1 MSNSENSSSMGVM
14 VRLSIMMFLQFFIW
28 GAWYV
33 TAPNFLVSIGFG
45 DGDFGWTYS
54 VGPIAGMITPLFVG
68 MIADRFLPAQVV
80 MGVMHL
86 LGATFMF
93 MATGQMDGSADP
105 STINWFFF
113 GHMLSF
119 YPTLALTNT
128 IAMKN
133 MTNSEKQ
140 FPLIRVFGTGGWI
153 LAGLTISWMAY
164 DSSINMFN
172 MAAGAAAALGLFSFA
187 LPHTPPVKSDKK
199 ISVGELL
206 GFDALALLKDKSYLI
221 FMISSVLIC
230 IPLAFYYQ
238 LTSRIVQMVGLP
250 VGQTMSYGQMSEVFF
265 MLVMPLFFARLGVKW
280 MLAFGMLCWV
290 IRYALFAIGAPQEIS
305 WMIII
310 GIVIHG
316 ICYDFFFV
324 TGQIDTDKIAPE
336 KIRGQAQGLLVL
348 LTLGLGMFIGAQ
360 VAGKVAIKYTP
371 AIVAENTEKSKEA
384 ALKIKEI
391 KERKQDLSGDALLKA
406 DSEIADLTKHQGE
419 LAMANI
425 KAMDWKMIWGIPA
438 GMAAVVLVFFVLLF
452 KEPKKMEE
460 ENSSE
465 MSQASVETEDTETV

>member
-1 MSNSENSSSMGVM
+1 MSKSEGQASFSVLA
-14 VRLSIMMFLQFFIW
+14 RLSIMMFLQFFIW

-33 TAPNFLVSIGFG
+33 TAPNFLSTIGFAG
-45 DGDFGWTYS
+45 PEFGWTYS

-68 MIADRFLPAQVV
+68 MIADRFLPAQIV

-93 MATGQMDGSADP
+93 LATGYMDGSADP

-140 FPLIRVFGTGGWI
+140 FPLIRVFGTAGWI
-153 LAGLTISWMAY
+153 IAGLSLSWFAF
-164 DSSINMFN
+164 DTSINMFKI
-172 MAAGAAAALGLFSFA
+172 AAGAAAALGIFSFM

-199 ISVGELL
+199 VSIGELL
-206 GFDALALLKDKSYLI
+206 GFDAFALLKDRSYLI
-221 FMISSVLIC
+221 FMISSILIC

-238 LTSRIVQMVGLP
+238 MTSRIVEMVGLP
-250 VGQTMSYGQMSEVFF
+250 VGQTMSFGQMSEVFF

-280 MLAFGMLCWV
+280 MLFFGMLCWV
-290 IRYALFAIGAPQEIS
+290 VRYALFAIGAPQEVS
-305 WMIII
+305 WMIVI
-310 GIVIHG
+310 GIVLHG

-324 TGQIDTDKIAPE
+324 TGQIYTDKIAPE

-348 LTLGLGMFIGAQ
+348 LTLGLGMTIGAQ
-360 VAGKVAIKYTP
+360 VAGKVEAKYTP
-371 AIVAENTEKSKEA
+371 TIVAEYSAKAGVVGEKVS
-384 ALKIKEI
+384 ALKETLK
-391 KERKQDLSGDALLKA
+391 DLKDDALNKVKLEIETLEKEKYELK
-406 DSEIADLTKHQGE
+406 
-419 LAMANI
+419 LAGF

-438 GMAAVVLVFFVLLF
+438 GMAAVVLVFFTLLF
-452 KEPKKMEE
+452 KEPKKKEE
-460 ENSSE
+460 EVLEESGE
-465 MSQASVETEDTETV
+465 PKVETE

>member
-1 MSNSENSSSMGVM
+1 MSESEGKASFSVLA
-14 VRLSIMMFLQFFIW
+14 RLAIMMFLQFFIW

-33 TAPNFLVSIGFG
+33 TAPNFLSTIGFEG
-45 DGDFGWTYS
+45 EDFGWTYS

-68 MIADRFLPAQVV
+68 MIADKFLPAQIV

-93 MATGQMDGSADP
+93 LASGQMDGSVDP

-140 FPLIRVFGTGGWI
+140 FPLIRVFGTAGWI
-153 LAGLTISWMAY
+153 VAGLSLSWLAF
-164 DSSINMFN
+164 DSSINMFK
-172 MAAGAAAALGLFSFA
+172 MAAGAAAALGIFSFM

-199 ISVGELL
+199 VSVGELL
-206 GFDALALLKDKSYLI
+206 GFDALALLKDRSYLI
-221 FMISSVLIC
+221 FMISSILIC

-238 LTSRIVQMVGLP
+238 ITSRIVQLVGLP

-265 MLVMPLFFARLGVKW
+265 MLIMPLFFARLGVKW
-280 MLAFGMLCWV
+280 MLFFGMLCWV

-310 GIVIHG
+310 GIVLHG

-324 TGQIDTDKIAPE
+324 TGQIYTDKIAP
-336 KIRGQAQGLLVL
+336 KAIRGQAQGLLVL
-348 LTLGLGMFIGAQ
+348 LTLGLGMFVGAQ
-360 VAGKVAIKYTP
+360 VAGKIEAKYTP
-371 AIVAENTEKSKEA
+371 AIVAENASKSKEA
-384 ALKIKEI
+384 AQEITKITESKSDLKGEELATAEAK
-391 KERKQDLSGDALLKA
+391 
-406 DSEIADLTKHQGE
+406 IAELTKLQGE
-419 LAMANI
+419 LGMASL
-425 KAMDWKMIWGIPA
+425 KAMNWKMIWGIPA
-438 GMAAVVLVFFVLLF
+438 GMAAVVLVFFTLLF
-452 KEPKKMEE
+452 KEPKKKEE
-460 ENSSE
+460 EDSPAE
-465 MSQASVETEDTETV
+465 VVEA

>member
-1 MSNSENSSSMGVM
+1 MSESQGQSSMSVL

-33 TAPNFLVSIGFG
+33 TAPNFLSTIGFG
-45 DGDFGWTYS
+45 GAEFGWTYS

-68 MIADRFLPAQVV
+68 MIADRFLPAQIV

-93 MATGQMDGSADP
+93 LATGYMDGSADP

-153 LAGLTISWMAY
+153 IAGLSLSWLVF
-164 DSSINMFN
+164 DSSINMFK
-172 MAAGAAAALGLFSFA
+172 MAAGAAATLGVFSFM

-206 GFDALALLKDKSYLI
+206 GFDAFALLKERSYLI
-221 FMISSVLIC
+221 FMISSILIC

-238 LTSRIVQMVGLP
+238 LTSRIVQLVGLP
-250 VGQTMSYGQMSEVFF
+250 IGQTMSYGQMSEVFF

-280 MLAFGMLCWV
+280 MLFFGMLCWV
-290 IRYALFAIGAPQEIS
+290 IRYTLFAIGTPQEIS
-305 WMIII
+305 WMIVI

-324 TGQIDTDKIAPE
+324 TGQIYTDKVAPE

-360 VAGKVAIKYTP
+360 VAGKVEAKYTP
-371 AIVAENTEKSKEA
+371 AVVAENAEKSTEA
-384 ALKIKEI
+384 AVKIKALTDS
-391 KERKQDLSGDALLKA
+391 KAALTGDALTKADEEIAALTKLQSDLGIASLKA
-406 DSEIADLTKHQGE
+406 
-419 LAMANI
+419 MN
-425 KAMDWKMIWGIPA
+425 WKMIWGIPA
-438 GMAAVVLVFFVLLF
+438 AMAAIVLVFFTILF
-452 KEPKKMEE
+452 KEPKKTEE
-460 ENSSE
+460 EEVSKESGE
-465 MSQASVETEDTETV
+465 PIAETAEA

>member
-1 MSNSENSSSMGVM
+1 MSESQGKSSVSVM
-14 VRLSIMMFLQFFIW
+14 ARLSIMMFLQFFIW

-33 TAPNFLVSIGFG
+33 TAPNFLSTIGFG
-45 DGDFGWTYS
+45 GPEFGWTYS

-68 MIADRFLPAQVV
+68 MIADRFLPAQIV

-93 MATGQMDGSADP
+93 LATGYMDGNSDP

-140 FPLIRVFGTGGWI
+140 FPLIRVFGTAGWI
-153 LAGLTISWMAY
+153 IAGLTLSWMMIEN
-164 DSSINMFN
+164 SINMFK
-172 MAAGAAAALGLFSFA
+172 MAAGAAAALGVFSFM
-187 LPHTPPVKSDKK
+187 LPHTPPVKSEKK
-199 ISVGELL
+199 ISIGELL
-206 GFDALALLKDKSYLI
+206 GFDAFALLKERSYLI
-221 FMISSVLIC
+221 FMVSSILIC

-238 LTSRIVQMVGLP
+238 LTSRIVELVGLP

-280 MLAFGMLCWV
+280 MLFFGMLCWV
-290 IRYALFAIGAPQEIS
+290 ARYALFAIGAPQEVS
-305 WMIII
+305 WMIVI

-324 TGQIDTDKIAPE
+324 TGQIYTDKVAPE
-336 KIRGQAQGLLVL
+336 KIKGQAQGLLVL
-348 LTLGLGMFIGAQ
+348 LTLGLGMFVGAQ
-360 VAGKVAIKYTP
+360 VAGKVEAKYTP
-371 AIVAENTEKSKEA
+371 AVVKEYAEQANALGAKAEEIKATFKDLKGDALAKAEEEVSALEKEKYG
-384 ALKIKEI
+384 LKIKGF
-391 KERKQDLSGDALLKA
+391 KAL
-406 DSEIADLTKHQGE
+406 
-419 LAMANI
+419 
-425 KAMDWKMIWGIPA
+425 DWKMIWGIPA
-438 GMAAVVLVFFVLLF
+438 VMAAIVLVFFTLLF
-452 KEPKKMEE
+452 KEPKKTEE
-460 ENSSE
+460 SGEG
-465 MSQASVETEDTETV
+465 DTAEPAEA

>member
-1 MSNSENSSSMGVM
+1 MSESEGKASISVLA
-14 VRLSIMMFLQFFIW
+14 RLSIMMFLQFFIW

-33 TAPNFLVSIGFG
+33 TAPNFLITIGFG
-45 DGDFGWTYS
+45 GPEFGWTYS

-86 LGATFMF
+86 LGAAFMF
-93 MATGQMDGSADP
+93 LATGYMDGNSDP
-105 STINWFFF
+105 SVINWFFF

-133 MTNSEKQ
+133 MSDSEKQ
-140 FPLIRVFGTGGWI
+140 FPLIRVFGTAGWI
-153 LAGLTISWMAY
+153 VAGLSISWMAL
-164 DSSINMFN
+164 DSSVDMFK
-172 MAAGAAAALGLFSFA
+172 MAAGAAAALGIFSFM

-206 GFDALALLKDKSYLI
+206 GFDAFALLKEKSYLI
-221 FMISSVLIC
+221 FMISSILIC

-238 LTSRIVQMVGLP
+238 LTSRIVEMVGLP

-280 MLAFGMLCWV
+280 MLFFGMLCWV
-290 IRYALFAIGAPQEIS
+290 VRYALFAIGAPADVS
-305 WMIII
+305 WMIVI

-324 TGQIDTDKIAPE
+324 TGQIYTDKIAPE
-336 KIRGQAQGLLVL
+336 KIKGQAQGLLVL

-360 VAGKVAIKYTP
+360 VAGKVEAKYTP
-371 AIVAENTEKSKEA
+371 EIIKEYSAQSGEISGKVKDLKESSKSLEGEALTTANTKIAAMEKEIYD
-384 ALKIKEI
+384 LKIKGF
-391 KERKQDLSGDALLKA
+391 KAL
-406 DSEIADLTKHQGE
+406 
-419 LAMANI
+419 
-425 KAMDWKMIWGIPA
+425 DWKMIWGIPA
-438 GMAAVVLVFFVLLF
+438 VMAAIVLVFFTLLF
-452 KEPKKMEE
+452 KEPKKTD
-460 ENSSE
+460 
-465 MSQASVETEDTETV
+465 ETEEVEAEKAEA

>member
-1 MSNSENSSSMGVM
+1 MSDTQGKSSVSVM
-14 VRLSIMMFLQFFIW
+14 ARLAIMMFLQFFIW

-33 TAPNFLVSIGFG
+33 TGPNFLVTIGFG

-68 MIADRFLPAQVV
+68 MIADRFLPAQIV

-86 LGATFMF
+86 LGALFMF
-93 MATGQMDGSADP
+93 LATGQMDGTATP
-105 STINWFFF
+105 ETINWFFF

-140 FPLIRVFGTGGWI
+140 FPIIRVFGTAGWI
-153 LAGLTISWMAY
+153 VAGLALSWMAF
-164 DSSINMFN
+164 DSSINMFF
-172 MAAGAAAALGLFSFA
+172 MAAGAAALLGVFSFM

-199 ISVGELL
+199 VSIGELL
-206 GFDALALLKDKSYLI
+206 GFDAFALLKEKSYLI
-221 FMISSVLIC
+221 FMISSILIC

-280 MLAFGMLCWV
+280 MLFFGMLCWV
-290 IRYALFAIGAPQEIS
+290 IRYGLFAIGAPQEIA
-305 WMIII
+305 WMIVV

-324 TGQIDTDKIAPE
+324 TGQIYTDKVAPA
-336 KIRGQAQGLLVL
+336 KIKGQAQGLLVL
-348 LTLGLGMFIGAQ
+348 LTLGLGMLVGAQ
-360 VAGKVAIKYTP
+360 VAGKVATKYTP
-371 AIVAENTEKSKEA
+371 SIVATNSETMKNNSTKITELTKSKESAQSDAVAAIDAEIA
-384 ALKIKEI
+384 ALN
-391 KERKQDLSGDALLKA
+391 KA
-406 DSEIADLTKHQGE
+406 NGE
-419 LAMANI
+419 LAQANI
-425 KAMDWKMIWGIPA
+425 KAMNWKMIWGIPA
-438 GMAAVVLVFFVLLF
+438 AMAGIVLIFFTIFF
-452 KEPKKMEE
+452 KQPKAKKEE
-460 ENSSE
+460 ESSAE
-465 MSQASVETEDTETV
+465 VTSEPETAEA